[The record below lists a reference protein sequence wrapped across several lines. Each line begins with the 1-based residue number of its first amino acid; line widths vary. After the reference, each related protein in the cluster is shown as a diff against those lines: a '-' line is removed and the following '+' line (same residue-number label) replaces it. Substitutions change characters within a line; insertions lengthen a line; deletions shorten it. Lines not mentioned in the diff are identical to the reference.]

1 MRRTLLTLA
10 VALLCASLA
19 QPASAQFK
27 FGVQGASITSVDA
40 AANVD
45 LGGTFGLGGRVMLDP
60 PLFPL
65 ALVGGAVYYFPDCT
79 VDCSFWTASIVANLR
94 LPTPIASPYILGGW
108 QTRRAEVG
116 GVSNSENGPVLGIG
130 LQVNLV
136 VSIFLEATMELND
149 EIPSAPDFD
158 NDPIVIKGGIL
169 IG

>member
-79 VDCSFWTASIVANLR
+79 GDCSFWTASLVANLR
-94 LPTPIASPYILGGW
+94 LPTPIVSPYLLGGW
-108 QTRRAEVG
+108 QTRRTEVNN
-116 GVSNSENGPVLGIG
+116 VSNNESGPVLGVG
-130 LQVNLV
+130 VQFNFMLSL
-136 VSIFLEATMELND
+136 FLEATMEFHD
-149 EIPSAPDFD
+149 DIAAQPDFD
-158 NDPIVIKGGIL
+158 TDPIVIKGGVL